1 MKTLKSINMTR
12 SGFRTLMAGLLLTG
26 LSITSC
32 KKDDDETPP
41 PAGGTTIEISGD
53 ITANATWSSNNKY
66 VLKGFVY
73 VKSPAVLT
81 IEPGTIIRGDKA
93 TKGTLIIERGA
104 QIFAVGTQ
112 NSPIVFTSNE
122 EKGNRSYGDW
132 GGIIICGRAP
142 INLPGGEGT
151 VEGGTNAIY
160 GGTNAAD
167 NSGKL
172 KYVRIE
178 FCGIA
183 FQPNQE
189 INGLT
194 MGGVGNGTEVEYV
207 QISYSGDDSYEWF
220 GGNVDARHLIAFRGW
235 DDDFDTDNGYSG
247 RIQFAAAFRDKDIA
261 DQSGSNGFESDNDG
275 QGTTATP
282 FTKAIFSNVS
292 MFGPLETSSTTIN
305 TQFKRGAHL
314 RRNTQTCLYNSL
326 IAGFPTGLFVD
337 GSLAETNATNGDLQ
351 VRNTVIA
358 GSTTPL
364 AASASFDIQTWFNT
378 ASYGNT
384 ILPASTDIL
393 NFYPLNLSNP
403 SVLPQSGSPL
413 LSGADFTSANLQGG
427 FFTNVNYRG
436 AFGTNNWTQGWTNFD
451 PQNTDY

>member
-1 MKTLKSINMTR
+1 
-12 SGFRTLMAGLLLTG
+12 
-26 LSITSC
+26 
-32 KKDDDETPP
+32 
-41 PAGGTTIEISGD
+41 
-53 ITANATWSSNNKY
+53 
-66 VLKGFVY
+66 
-73 VKSPAVLT
+73 
-81 IEPGTIIRGDKA
+81 
-93 TKGTLIIERGA
+93 
-104 QIFAVGTQ
+104 
-112 NSPIVFTSNE
+112 
-122 EKGNRSYGDW
+122 
-132 GGIIICGRAP
+132 
-142 INLPGGEGT
+142 
-151 VEGGTNAIY
+151 
-160 GGTNAAD
+160 
-167 NSGKL
+167 L

-393 NFYPLNLSNP
+393 NFYPVNLSNP